1 MSSHKKIIAGTIGNI
16 LEWYDFLIYG
26 FFAAVIA
33 RQFFP
38 ANDEYSSLLISLA
51 TFGVGFFT
59 RPIGGLVIGFYADK
73 YGRKKALQLIIWLM
87 FIAVAIFVVTPSY
100 HQIGITAPILI
111 VIARLIQGFAT
122 GGEYASSTSYLVEG
136 SDDNKKTFYGSWQLF
151 GQCLAVVLAS
161 IISMIIFKVFKESL
175 DSWGW
180 RIAFAIGLIIC
191 PVGLWIRN
199 NLSESDEFI
208 QQQSEDTLPGDKK
221 RLDVRKIILGFC
233 LVVSGTVGF
242 YVLLINMPSFASK
255 QLGMPITSV
264 LTIQIGI
271 VSLMAIIIP
280 LFGILA
286 DKIGRKRVFLVATIG
301 YFVMVLPLF
310 TWVIHSPQISHML
323 VMQLVLGICLAAQFA
338 TMPTMLTLLFP
349 VENRVTS
356 LSISYNLATMT
367 FGGFSPFIVAW
378 LSHSWGAPAPAY
390 YMFAVSAIS
399 LGAAICFPRDEKKAQ
414 PVVASEWTH

>member
-87 FIAVAIFVVTPSY
+87 FIAVTLFVVTPSY
-100 HQIGITAPILI
+100 HQIGMTAPILI

-161 IISMIIFKVFKESL
+161 IISMIIFNVFTESL
-175 DSWGW
+175 DSWAW

-199 NLSESDEFI
+199 NLSESDEFV
-208 QQQSEDTLPGDKK
+208 QQQTQEKPPGAKMG
-221 RLDVRKIILGFC
+221 LDVRKIILGFC

-255 QLGMPITSV
+255 QLGMPITDV
-264 LTIQIGI
+264 LTLQIGI
-271 VSLMAIIIP
+271 VSLMALIIP

-286 DKIGRKRVFLVATIG
+286 DKVGRKRVFLISTLG

-310 TWVIHSPQISHML
+310 TWVIHSPEISHML
-323 VMQLVLGICLAAQFA
+323 VMQLALGICLAAQFA

-378 LSHSWGAPAPAY
+378 LSHNWGSPAPAY

-399 LGAAICFPRDEKKAQ
+399 LAAAIRFPRDETKAQ
-414 PVVASEWTH
+414 PVIAREWTH

>member
-242 YVLLINMPSFASK
+242 YVLLINMPGFASK

-323 VMQLVLGICLAAQFA
+323 IMQLVLGICLAAQFA

-414 PVVASEWTH
+414 PMVASEWTH

>member
-1 MSSHKKIIAGTIGNI
+1 MSTHKKIIAGTIGNI

-87 FIAVAIFVVTPSY
+87 FIAVTLFVVTPSY
-100 HQIGITAPILI
+100 HQIGMTAPILI

-161 IISMIIFKVFKESL
+161 IISMIIFNVFTESL

-199 NLSESDEFI
+199 NLSESDEFV
-208 QQQSEDTLPGDKK
+208 QQQTQEKPPGAKMG
-221 RLDVRKIILGFC
+221 LDVRKIILGFC

-255 QLGMPITSV
+255 QLGMPITDV
-264 LTIQIGI
+264 LPLQIGI
-271 VSLMAIIIP
+271 VSLMALIIP

-286 DKIGRKRVFLVATIG
+286 DKVGRKRVFLISTLG

-310 TWVIHSPQISHML
+310 TWVIHSPEISHML
-323 VMQLVLGICLAAQFA
+323 VMQLALGICLAAQFA

-378 LSHSWGAPAPAY
+378 LSHNWGSPAPAY

-399 LGAAICFPRDEKKAQ
+399 LAAAIRFPRDETKAQ
-414 PVVASEWTH
+414 PVIAREWTH

>member
-26 FFAAVIA
+26 FFATVIA
-33 RQFFP
+33 KQFFP
-38 ANDEYSSLLISLA
+38 ADDEYSSLLISLA

-59 RPIGGLVIGFYADK
+59 RPIGGVVIGLYADK

-100 HQIGITAPILI
+100 QQIGILAPLLI
-111 VIARLIQGFAT
+111 VVARLIQGFAT

-136 SDDNKKTFYGSWQLF
+136 SDDKRKTFYGSWQLF

-161 IISMIIFKVFKESL
+161 VISMIIFKLFNNSL
-175 DSWGW
+175 ESWGW
-180 RIAFAIGLIIC
+180 RIAFAVGLVIC
-191 PVGLWIRN
+191 PVGLWIRS

-208 QQQSEDTLPGDKK
+208 NQKSIEKQSGRKK
-221 RLDVRKIILGFC
+221 RLDFRRIILGFC
-233 LVVSGTVGF
+233 IVVSGTVGF
-242 YVLLINMPSFASK
+242 YVLLINMPGFASK

-271 VSLMAIIIP
+271 VSLMAAIIP
-280 LFGILA
+280 LFGMLA
-286 DKIGRKRVFLVATIG
+286 DKIGRKLVFLISTIG
-301 YFVMVLPLF
+301 YFVLVLPLF
-310 TWVIHSPQISHML
+310 TWVINAPEISHML
-323 VMQLVLGICLAAQFA
+323 VMQLVLGLCLAAQFA
-338 TMPTMLTLLFP
+338 TMPTILTLLFP

-367 FGGFSPFIVAW
+367 FGGFSPFIVVW
-378 LSHSWGAPAPAY
+378 LSHNWGTVAPAY
-390 YMFAVSAIS
+390 YIFAVSAIS
-399 LGAAICFPRDEKKAQ
+399 LVAAFFVPRDVIKTPAKTAN
-414 PVVASEWTH
+414 ASI